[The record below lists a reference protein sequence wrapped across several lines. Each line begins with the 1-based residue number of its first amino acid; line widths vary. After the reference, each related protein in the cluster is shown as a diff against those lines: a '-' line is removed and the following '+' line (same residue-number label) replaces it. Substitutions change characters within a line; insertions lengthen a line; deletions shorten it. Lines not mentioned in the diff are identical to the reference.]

1 MGIIIP
7 RICVLVSLLFL
18 INVSSAA
25 SIVSSQTSNKTDL
38 QAAIEDMKAQSFYGF
53 AILLQML
60 NITTQLTLKEITFFI
75 PQDPQ
80 ISNISI
86 AVDRLEAFV
95 LSHMILMP
103 LQFSDL
109 IRFPTGSIV
118 PSGYHNRMI
127 RIHNNGRGHFV
138 VNNAVVNVPNV
149 CSSSLGIKCHGVNKV
164 INYGR
169 ATYGNLSNEL
179 F

>member
-1 MGIIIP
+1 MGKINTIIF
-7 RICVLVSLLFL
+7 VLVSLLFL
-18 INVSSAA
+18 ISISSAVP
-25 SIVSSQTSNKTDL
+25 IVSSQPANHTDL
-38 QAAIEDMKAQSFYGF
+38 QAAIEDMKAKSFYGF

-80 ISNISI
+80 LSNISI

-95 LSHMILMP
+95 LSHLIVMP
-103 LQFSDL
+103 LEFSDL

-127 RIHNNGRGHFV
+127 RIHNHGRGHFV

-149 CSSSLGIKCHGVNKV
+149 CSSSESIKCHGVNKV
-164 INYGR
+164 IDYGR
-169 ATYGNLSNEL
+169 DSYGNLNN
-179 F
+179 

>member
-1 MGIIIP
+1 
-7 RICVLVSLLFL
+7 
-18 INVSSAA
+18 
-25 SIVSSQTSNKTDL
+25 
-38 QAAIEDMKAQSFYGF
+38 
-53 AILLQML
+53 ML

>member
-1 MGIIIP
+1 
-7 RICVLVSLLFL
+7 
-18 INVSSAA
+18 
-25 SIVSSQTSNKTDL
+25 
-38 QAAIEDMKAQSFYGF
+38 
-53 AILLQML
+53 ML

-75 PQDPQ
+75 PQDSQ
-80 ISNISI
+80 LSNISI
-86 AVDRLEAFV
+86 AVNHLEAFV
-95 LSHMILMP
+95 LSHLIVMP

-164 INYGR
+164 INYGGV
-169 ATYGNLSNEL
+169 TYGNLNN
-179 F
+179 